1 MNAPDTSHEV
11 YEQLAA
17 GHALSAL
24 EPQDEQA
31 FLSHLPGCAACEH
44 ALAEHTETLAH
55 LAYDAAAQAPPASVL
70 DGIRAGVAQSGRAG
84 TFPEPAP
91 APVSL
96 DAAPTRRRRDKTV
109 RWTTAVVG
117 VAAAVVMVAALVFVN
132 HGLTSQQHQDQLAA
146 AKLRTTVSSLLVPGA
161 RKIDL
166 VGDNGGKGA
175 VVVNG
180 QTVSLV
186 MAGVPVND
194 TTNSI
199 YVLWEKSTFG
209 AVRAVGT
216 FDVGSKELS
225 VINNLHLAQGSNTI
239 KTFMV
244 TREKGRTAPPMSTQP
259 AVVAGD
265 A

>member
-1 MNAPDTSHEV
+1 MNAPGSSHEV

-31 FLSHLPGCAACEH
+31 FLSHLPGCAACER
-44 ALAEHTETLAH
+44 ALAEHTETLSH
-55 LAYDAAAQAPPASVL
+55 LAYGVVTDAPPASL
-70 DGIRAGVAQSGRAG
+70 LEGIRAGVAASGRAG
-84 TFPEPAP
+84 AFPEPVP

-96 DAAPTRRRRDKTV
+96 AAARTRRRDKTV

-117 VAAAVVMVAALVFVN
+117 VAASVVMVAALVFVN
-132 HGLTSQQHQDQLAA
+132 HGLTSRQHRDQLAA

-161 RKIDL
+161 RQIDL
-166 VGDNGGKGA
+166 VGDNGSKGA

-180 QTVSLV
+180 QTLSLV
-186 MAGVPVND
+186 LAGVPVND
-194 TTNSI
+194 TSNSI
-199 YVLWEKSTFG
+199 YVLWAKSTFG

-216 FDVGSKELS
+216 FDISSKNLA
-225 VINNLHLAQGSNTI
+225 VINNLHLGQGSNTV

-244 TREKGRTAPPMSTQP
+244 TREKGRRAPSVSTQP

>member
-11 YEQLAA
+11 YDQLAA

-31 FLSHLPGCAACEH
+31 FMAHLPGCAACGR

-55 LAYDAAAQAPPASVL
+55 LAYGVVTDAPPVSL
-70 DGIRAGVAQSGRAG
+70 LEGIRAGVAASGRAG
-84 TFPEPAP
+84 AFPEPVPAP
-91 APVSL
+91 ASL
-96 DAAPTRRRRDKTV
+96 AAARTRRRDKTV

-117 VAAAVVMVAALVFVN
+117 VAASVVMVATLVFVN
-132 HGLTSQQHQDQLAA
+132 HGLTSQQHRDQLAA

-161 RKIDL
+161 RKVDL
-166 VGDNGGKGA
+166 LGDAGGKGA

-186 MAGVPVND
+186 LTGLPVNN
-194 TTNSI
+194 TRNSI

-216 FDVGSKELS
+216 FDIGSRELS
-225 VINNLHLAQGSNTI
+225 VINNLHLAQGSSTI

-244 TREKGRTAPPMSTQP
+244 TRENGRTAPSVSTQP
-259 AVVAGD
+259 AVVTGD